1 MIRAFA
7 IRLNVQKNR
16 LKFHLFGMFKEMPE
30 YPSPLETLISHF
42 QKLPG
47 VGRKTAERFAFK
59 ILTWKEA
66 ELKGFASHL
75 SEIKSKL
82 SHCASCG
89 AIISTECPFC
99 SSSFRDR
106 SRLCIVATPKD
117 IFAIEK
123 THQYRGLYHVLGALL
138 SPIDGIHPKEL
149 QLDKLKMRLNL
160 EPIQEVIIA
169 LDSTLEGDTTSLFL
183 KEELKHLTL
192 TRLAFGMPIGS
203 SIDYVDEST
212 LSQAF
217 TGRQLLHE

>member
-1 MIRAFA
+1 MS
-7 IRLNVQKNR
+7 
-16 LKFHLFGMFKEMPE
+16 E
-30 YPSPLETLISHF
+30 YPAPLETLIAHF

-47 VGRKTAERFAFK
+47 VGRKTAERFVFK
-59 ILTWKEA
+59 ILNWKDA
-66 ELKGFASHL
+66 ELSLFASHL
-75 SEIKSKL
+75 KEVKEKL
-82 SHCASCG
+82 SHCEACG
-89 AIISTECPFC
+89 AIISTSCPFC
-99 SSSFRDR
+99 TSPLRDR
-106 SRLCIVATPKD
+106 SRLCIVATAKD

-123 THQYRGLYHVLGALL
+123 TRHYQGLYHVLGALL

-149 QLDKLKMRLNL
+149 SFEKLKTRLALL
-160 EPIQEVIIA
+160 EVQEVIIA

-183 KEELKHLTL
+183 KEELKHLQL

>member
-1 MIRAFA
+1 
-7 IRLNVQKNR
+7 
-16 LKFHLFGMFKEMPE
+16 MFKEMSE
-30 YPSPLETLISHF
+30 YPAPLETLISHF

-66 ELKGFASHL
+66 DLKAFSTHL
-75 SEIKSKL
+75 GGITEKL
-82 SHCASCG
+82 AHCPSCG
-89 AIISTECPFC
+89 ALISKECPFC
-99 SSSFRDR
+99 TSSFRDR

-123 THQYRGLYHVLGALL
+123 THQYQGLYHVLGALL
-138 SPIDGIHPKEL
+138 SPIDGIHPEEL
-149 QLDKLKMRLNL
+149 RLYKLKERLTK

-192 TRLAFGMPIGS
+192 TRLAFGMPMGS

-217 TGRQLLHE
+217 SGRQLLHE